1 MAGFLSLIGNGLKK
15 AIMAVKKFVR
25 RHVKLVVFLLVAVVG
40 GLGGFAVYS
49 NINAGAAKTVNARP
63 ETTMLKKMNLE
74 QTVTASGTLQSAN
87 SRDVTSDLSYDI
99 AQVNVAEGDKVKQG
113 QQLAVVDST
122 SIDKNIAEV
131 KKKISE
137 AEKSDSLALAQLER
151 KLQDAINQYNLDE
164 GRTAGD
170 VQKALESL
178 NTANTDR
185 DTAQALKNKLE
196 KALEKAKENLQNY
209 PPAGDENHDP
219 AKYTELQRAE
229 TEAQTSYDK
238 AVQDYETKKNAA
250 SQAQTTYENAVQ
262 QRDSTVRQSSIG
274 VENARD
280 AVENQKLR
288 DSAESYR
295 TQLEDYLEEKEKCV
309 ITAPISGTV
318 TSVSAEVGSGAGGTA
333 AAANTGAGTAAAGNT
348 GSGSSLFTIEDMSRL
363 EIPLSIAEYDAI
375 NLSTKMAA
383 RISTDAVE
391 DKTWSGSVT
400 GISAVAA
407 DGYFTVD
414 VQISSN
420 TEELVAGMSA
430 TADIILESRDNVYA
444 VPFDAVVTNAQGET
458 VVYALEMPAR
468 NQMGRDKAASG
479 TEQQDKTQNTGR
491 QGNTPAMPGA
501 AKQGGNTDMAQNRK
515 EIVVETGFESD
526 YYIEIS
532 GEGLEDGLL
541 ILNDPLG
548 LNVKNTSETDT
559 AGNLPRG
566 GRGNGGTALPG
577 GGGFPGGG
585 RPPQ

>member
-87 SRDVTSDLSYDI
+87 SRDVTSELSYDI

-400 GISAVAA
+400 GISAVASE
-407 DGYFTVD
+407 GYFTVD

-420 TEELVAGMSA
+420 TQELVAGMSA

-548 LNVKNTSETDT
+548 LNVKNTSETAT
-559 AGNLPRG
+559 AVNLPGG